1 MYYVYE
7 LVNLMGGVEHVGR
20 TTRPKKR
27 FYEHTG
33 AKPDGNGQGRFYR
46 RQDISMHVV
55 ATCTTKA
62 EALDAEETLQIF
74 WDLPTDRE
82 KTKQCKQPKGSKNS
96 QSKLTED
103 KVREILSL
111 DATGKFSYRELGLRF
126 GVGKTT
132 IGHIVNRRSW
142 KHLEPEALS

>member
-103 KVREILSL
+103 KVREIKILLAQKIPHSTI
-111 DATGKFSYRELGLRF
+111 AEKF
-126 GVGKTT
+126 GVGRPCITL
-132 IGHIVNRRSW
+132 INRGKSW
-142 KHLEPEALS
+142 SHVS